1 MLVIIGDNYVEN
13 KNNYNL
19 AFATDLVKNG
29 WSSSIQYIYIY
40 IYIYLGHVRA
50 VFYIYIQHTTHTDV
64 VAMMLLYTLPTRA
77 DRARDLARC
86 VVVA

>member
-29 WSSSIQYIYIY
+29 WSSSIQYIYI
-40 IYIYLGHVRA
+40 LGT
-50 VFYIYIQHTTHTDV
+50 FGLFFTYTYNTQHTP
-64 VAMMLLYTLPTRA
+64 TLWQ
-77 DRARDLARC
+77 
-86 VVVA
+86 